1 MARVYVDPDRLEEF
15 ARRLAEFSREVNLIY
30 SNLDGRLKSL
40 NATWRDQEYEKFK
53 DAFADLQK
61 LLLEEGVRAGD
72 EMTRL
77 TLAKQDDYIAQFE
90 KAGVTFVK
98 DVDVPAFQAKT
109 ASVYEAFPKWTPGL
123 HAKIQAILAQ

>member
-61 LLLEEGVRAGD
+61 LLRD
-72 EMTRL
+72 FTRMVDQTHPEL
-77 TLAKQDDYIAQFE
+77 RKDAAYIREYFE
-90 KAGVTFVK
+90 TNR
-98 DVDVPAFQAKT
+98 
-109 ASVYEAFPKWTPGL
+109 
-123 HAKIQAILAQ
+123 